1 MKKSLLALATLTAF
15 AGVAS
20 AQSSVTLFGIV
31 DLAAVGVKNGSQ
43 SQKLLAS
50 NQLNSNRLGLRGIE
64 DLGGGLRAG
73 FWLEGAMDNDTGC
86 GTSQTPAAAPPP
98 AAPAVACGGQSWQ
111 RRSTVSLLG
120 GFGELRLGR
129 DYTPSFWNYTIFDPF
144 GTNGPGSMLN
154 VVSTLGSGATTL
166 VRANNTIGYF
176 LPAMGGVYGQV
187 QVAAGEGVPGNKYV
201 GGRFGYAGGPANVAV
216 AYGKTYKDGGM
227 ADDYKDFNIGASFNL
242 GFMNIMGQY
251 SKRDF
256 LTRDQ
261 KTALFGLTVPIG
273 AHTLKASVIKSSG
286 NQGTNATDFDA
297 KQFAFGYQYDLSKR
311 TALYATY
318 SSLNNDGNAT
328 VGSRFTIGTGL
339 AMTRGGDTSKGYAL
353 GVRHSF

>member
-1 MKKSLLALATLTAF
+1 MKKSLLALAALTAF

-31 DLAAVGVKNGSQ
+31 DLSAVGVKNGSQ

-50 NQLNSNRLGLRGIE
+50 NQLNSNRLGFRGTE

-73 FWLEGAMDNDTGC
+73 FWLEGAMSNDDGTG
-86 GTSQTPAAAPPP
+86 AATG
-98 AAPAVACGGQSWQ
+98 GGQNWQ
-111 RRSTVSLLG
+111 RRSTVSLMG
-120 GFGELRLGR
+120 GFGEVRLGR

-176 LPAMGGVYGQV
+176 LPSMGGVYGQV

-201 GGRFGYAGGPANVAV
+201 GGRFGYAGGPLNVAV
-216 AYGKTYKDGGM
+216 AYGKTYHADGLL
-227 ADDYKDFNIGASFNL
+227 DQYKDFNVGASFNL
-242 GFMNIMGQY
+242 GFMNLISQY
-251 SKRDF
+251 SKRDY

-261 KTALFGLTVPIG
+261 KTALFGVTVPIG
-273 AHTLKASVIKSSG
+273 AHTLKASFVKSSG
-286 NQGTNATDFDA
+286 NQGTAAADYDA

-318 SSLNNDGNAT
+318 SSLNNDGSAAA
-328 VGSRFTIGTGL
+328 GSRFTIGSGL
-339 AMTRGGDTSKGYAL
+339 AMTRGGDTSRGYAL
-353 GVRHSF
+353 GVRHAF

>member
-50 NQLNSNRLGLRGIE
+50 NQLNSNRLGFRGTE
-64 DLGGGLRAG
+64 DLGGGMRAG
-73 FWLEGAMDNDTGC
+73 FWLEGAMNNDDGTGSAT
-86 GTSQTPAAAPPP
+86 G
-98 AAPAVACGGQSWQ
+98 GGQNWQ
-111 RRSTVSLLG
+111 RRSTVSLMG
-120 GFGELRLGR
+120 GFGEVRLGR

-176 LPAMGGVYGQV
+176 LPSMGGVYGQV

-201 GGRFGYAGGPANVAV
+201 GGRFGYAGGPLNVAV
-216 AYGKTYKDGGM
+216 AYGKTYHADGLL
-227 ADDYKDFNIGASFNL
+227 DQYKDFNVGASFNL
-242 GFMNIMGQY
+242 GFMNLIGQY
-251 SKRDF
+251 SKRDY

-261 KTALFGLTVPIG
+261 KTALIAATVPIG
-273 AHTLKASVIKSSG
+273 AHTLKASFVKSSG
-286 NQGTNATDFDA
+286 NQGLGTPFAAAADYDA

-318 SSLNNDGNAT
+318 SSLNNDGPATGANA
-328 VGSRFTIGTGL
+328 GSRFTIGSGL
-339 AMTRGGDTSKGYAL
+339 AMTRGGDTSRGYAL
-353 GVRHSF
+353 GVRHAF